1 MIGRRLPGVA
11 SPISPA
17 ALAHAFV
24 ASVWAPQ
31 ALSTR
36 ATRRV
41 ETRFG
46 ASRALLTDSGTSA
59 LVLALRVA
67 VPPGGVV
74 GFPGFACV
82 DLAAAARF
90 AGVRVR
96 LYDLDP
102 ASLSP
107 DLDSVD
113 QLLRRGVDAIVVA
126 HLFGYPADV
135 PGVRERAARAG
146 VPVIEDSAQGAAGT
160 LHGRRLGS
168 LGDLAVL
175 SFGRGK
181 GLCAGGGGALLAFDA
196 RWSGALDALALS
208 APSRGWTNLSATA
221 VQWALGRPSLYAIP
235 SVMPW
240 LHLGEMVYH
249 AAREPGSLS
258 LGSCALIESA
268 IDMEDTDVAVRR
280 ANARAY
286 DDAVR
291 GAARV
296 TPTLSI
302 TGGAPGYL
310 RYAVRDLADERGACA
325 TLGIL
330 RSYPRTLAEQEEL
343 QPMLVAC
350 EPPTPGASELR
361 QTSFTLPTHRFVNTR
376 DTHAIAAWLHDAR
389 ALQRAFRPDEHRSM

>member
-1 MIGRRLPGVA
+1 MNVRRLPGVA

-31 ALSTR
+31 DLSTR
-36 ATRRV
+36 ARARV
-41 ETRFG
+41 ERRFG

-59 LVLALRVA
+59 LVIALRLA
-67 VPPGGVV
+67 VRPGGVV

-160 LHGRRLGS
+160 LHDRRLGS
-168 LGDLAVL
+168 FGDLAVL

-181 GLCAGGGGALLAFDA
+181 GMCAGGGGALLAFDA
-196 RWSGALDALALS
+196 RWSGALDALVLS
-208 APSRGWTNLSATA
+208 EPSRGWTNLSTTA

-235 SVMPW
+235 SMLPW

-249 AAREPGSLS
+249 AAHEPASLS
-258 LGSCALIESA
+258 LGSCALLESA
-268 IDMEDTDVAVRR
+268 IALERADVLVRHRR
-280 ANARAY
+280 ALDY
-286 DDAVR
+286 DA
-291 GAARV
+291 AARV
-296 TPTLSI
+296 GAQLSPAVVLP
-302 TGGAPGYL
+302 GGDSGYL
-310 RYAVRDLADERGACA
+310 RYAVRDLGGEREVSVA
-325 TLGIL
+325 LGVL
-330 RSYPRTLAEQEEL
+330 RSYPRTLAEQDEL
-343 QPMLVAC
+343 RPLLASG
-350 EPPTPGASELR
+350 EPTLPGATELR
-361 QTSFTLPTHRFVNTR
+361 RTLFTLPTHRFVSESDQR
-376 DTHAIAAWLHDAR
+376 AIASWLRAPRVAAR
-389 ALQRAFRPDEHRSM
+389 TANRLHRAR